1 MTMKSRSWRSRVPP
15 AGPVISVL
23 LVGLVLLSALLY
35 YRSVKIQRF
44 LEPALA
50 LSQPRNEYAKR
61 IARIFEDVF
70 GSRDVEGIRIKAGM
84 IIVNRSL
91 LLTKKGTLTPTGQKL
106 FKKLAR
112 FFLTLLLDE
121 RMRSEINHILIIAR
135 FPNDGM
141 KIGTL
146 TERMDVQLTAGF
158 VQETLLRTEPELA
171 RSFAPYF
178 SSGAQA
184 MNPQEG
190 SAERIDFLIVPSEYL
205 HIEVLEKLEKYT
217 N

>member
-1 MTMKSRSWRSRVPP
+1 MTTKSRSWMNCVPP

-23 LVGLVLLSALLY
+23 LIGLVLLSALLY

-50 LSQPRNEYAKR
+50 LSQPRNEFAKR
-61 IARIFEDVF
+61 IGRIYEEIF
-70 GSRDVEGIRIKAGM
+70 GSRAVEGIRIKTGT
-84 IIVNRSL
+84 IIVKRSL
-91 LLTKKGTLTPTGQKL
+91 LLTKKGTLTPAGQQV
-106 FKKLAR
+106 FKKLGR
-112 FFLTLLLDE
+112 LFLALLQDE
-121 RMRSEINHILIIAR
+121 RLRSEINHILIIAR

-141 KIGTL
+141 KNETL
-146 TERMDVQLTAGF
+146 TERLDVQLTAAF
-158 VQETLLRTEPELA
+158 VQEKLLRTEPELA

-190 SAERIDFLIVPSEYL
+190 SADRVDFLIVPSEYL
-205 HIEVLEKLEKYT
+205 HIEVLEKLEKYS

>member
-1 MTMKSRSWRSRVPP
+1 MTTKSRSWKSRVPP
-15 AGPVISVL
+15 AGPIISVL
-23 LVGLVLLSALLY
+23 LIGLVLLSALLY

-50 LSQPRNEYAKR
+50 LSQPRNEFAKR
-61 IARIFEDVF
+61 IGRIFDDVF
-70 GSRDVEGIRIKAGM
+70 GTRDVEGIRIKAGT
-84 IIVNRSL
+84 IIVDRSL
-91 LLTKKGTLTPTGQKL
+91 LMSKKGTLTPTGPRV
-106 FKKLAR
+106 FKKLGR
-112 FFLTLLLDE
+112 IFLKLLQDE

-146 TERMDVQLTAGF
+146 TGRIDVQLTASF
-158 VQETLLRTEPELA
+158 VQETLLRAEPELA

-178 SSGAQA
+178 LTGAQA
-184 MNPQEG
+184 MNLQEG
-190 SAERIDFLIVPSEYL
+190 SADRVDFVVVPSEYL
-205 HIEVLEKLEKYT
+205 HIEVLEKLEKYS

>member
-1 MTMKSRSWRSRVPP
+1 MTTKSRSWMNCVPP

-23 LVGLVLLSALLY
+23 LIGLVLLSALLY

-50 LSQPRNEYAKR
+50 LSQPSNEFAKR
-61 IARIFEDVF
+61 IGRIYEEIF
-70 GSRDVEGIRIKAGM
+70 GSRAVEGIRIKTGT
-84 IIVNRSL
+84 IIVKRSL
-91 LLTKKGTLTPTGQKL
+91 LLTKKGTLTPAGQQV
-106 FKKLAR
+106 FKKLGR
-112 FFLTLLLDE
+112 LFLALLQDE
-121 RMRSEINHILIIAR
+121 RLRSEINHILIIAR

-141 KIGTL
+141 KNETL
-146 TERMDVQLTAGF
+146 TERLDVQLTAAF
-158 VQETLLRTEPELA
+158 VQEKLLRTEPELA

-190 SAERIDFLIVPSEYL
+190 SADRVDFLIVPSEYL
-205 HIEVLEKLEKYT
+205 HIEVLEKLEKYS

>member
-1 MTMKSRSWRSRVPP
+1 MTAKSSSWRSSVPP
-15 AGPVISVL
+15 AGPVISFL
-23 LVGLVLLSALLY
+23 LIGLVLLSALLY

-44 LEPALA
+44 LELALA
-50 LSQPRNEYAKR
+50 LSQPRNEFAKR
-61 IARIFEDVF
+61 IGRIFENVF
-70 GSRDVEGIRIKAGM
+70 GSQSVEGIRIKAGT

-91 LLTKKGTLTPTGQKL
+91 LLSRKGTLTPTGPMVL
-106 FKKLAR
+106 KKLGR
-112 FFLTLLLDE
+112 IFLTLLRDE
-121 RMRSEINHILIIAR
+121 RMRSEINHILIVAR
-135 FPNDGM
+135 FPHDGM
-141 KIGTL
+141 QIVTL

-178 SSGAQA
+178 LSAAQA
-184 MNPQEG
+184 LNLQEG
-190 SAERIDFLIVPSEYL
+190 SADRVDFIIVPSEYL

>member
-1 MTMKSRSWRSRVPP
+1 MTTKSRSWRNCVPP

-23 LVGLVLLSALLY
+23 LIGLVLLSALLY

-50 LSQPRNEYAKR
+50 LSQPRNEFAKHIGR
-61 IARIFEDVF
+61 IYEEIF
-70 GSRDVEGIRIKAGM
+70 GSRAVEGIRIKTGT
-84 IIVNRSL
+84 IIVKRSL
-91 LLTKKGTLTPTGQKL
+91 LLTKKGTLTPAGQQV
-106 FKKLAR
+106 FKKLGR
-112 FFLTLLLDE
+112 LFLALLQDE
-121 RMRSEINHILIIAR
+121 RLRSEINHILIIAR

-141 KIGTL
+141 KNETL
-146 TERMDVQLTAGF
+146 TERLDVQLAAAF
-158 VQETLLRTEPELA
+158 VQEKLLRTEPELA

-190 SAERIDFLIVPSEYL
+190 SADRVDFLIVPSEYL
-205 HIEVLEKLEKYT
+205 HIEVLEKLEKYS

>member
-1 MTMKSRSWRSRVPP
+1 MTTKSRSWRNCVPP

-23 LVGLVLLSALLY
+23 LIGLVLLSALLY

-50 LSQPRNEYAKR
+50 LSQPRNEFSKHIGR
-61 IARIFEDVF
+61 RFEEIF
-70 GSRDVEGIRIKAGM
+70 GSRAVEGIRIKTGT
-84 IIVNRSL
+84 IIVKRSL
-91 LLTKKGTLTPTGQKL
+91 LLTKKGTLTPAGQQV
-106 FKKLAR
+106 FKKLGR
-112 FFLTLLLDE
+112 LFLALLQDE
-121 RMRSEINHILIIAR
+121 RLRSEINHILIIAR

-141 KIGTL
+141 KNETL
-146 TERMDVQLTAGF
+146 TERLDVQLAAAF
-158 VQETLLRTEPELA
+158 VQEKLLRTEPELA

-190 SAERIDFLIVPSEYL
+190 SADRVDFLIVPSEYL
-205 HIEVLEKLEKYT
+205 HIEVLEKLEKYS